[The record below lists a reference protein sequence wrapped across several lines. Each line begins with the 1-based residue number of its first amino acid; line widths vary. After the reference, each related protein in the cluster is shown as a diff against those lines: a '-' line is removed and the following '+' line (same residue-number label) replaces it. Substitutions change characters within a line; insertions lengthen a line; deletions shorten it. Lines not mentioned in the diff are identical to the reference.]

1 MILAKFLHAEN
12 KKQGGLPMKKL
23 SIFIIA
29 MLMGITV
36 YSQKYGYVDT
46 DYILANIPEYLDAI
60 DILDEFSIKWQ
71 KEIEQKFAE
80 IDQLYKAYQA
90 EAVLL
95 PEDMKKERENE
106 IIQKEKEAKDL
117 QKQRFGQ
124 NGDLFKKRQDLV
136 QPIQEKIYNAIETVA
151 ETNNY
156 AFVFDRAGSL
166 SLLYVKDRYDISDDV
181 LDEVGSVMQTVRRE
195 DRQRPSATSTR
206 SAEPAPTNEGVNK
219 MIDRYKGDDQ

>member
-1 MILAKFLHAEN
+1 
-12 KKQGGLPMKKL
+12 MKKI
-23 SIFIIA
+23 SIIIIA
-29 MLMGITV
+29 MFLGV
-36 YSQKYGYVDT
+36 SVFSQKYGYVDT
-46 DYILANIPEYLDAI
+46 DYILTNIPEYLDAV

-71 KEIEQKFAE
+71 KEVEEKFAE

-106 IIQKEKEAKDL
+106 IILKEKEAKDL

-124 NGDLFKKRQDLV
+124 NGDLYQKRLDLI
-136 QPIQEKIYNAIETVA
+136 QPIQEKIYNAIETIA

-166 SLLYVKDRYDISDDV
+166 TILFVRDKYDLSDDV

-195 DRQRPSATSTR
+195 DRQKSGTSTSR
-206 SAEPAPTNEGVNK
+206 SGEPAETTEGVNN
-219 MIDRYKGDDQ
+219 MINRYKGDDQ

>member
-1 MILAKFLHAEN
+1 
-12 KKQGGLPMKKL
+12 MKKI
-23 SIFIIA
+23 SMIIIA
-29 MLMGITV
+29 MLMGLGV

-46 DYILANIPEYLDAI
+46 EYILDNIPEYLDAV

-71 KEIEQKFAE
+71 KEIEEKFAE

-106 IIQKEKEAKDL
+106 IIMKEKEAKDL

-124 NGDLFKKRQDLV
+124 NGDLFKKRQDLI
-136 QPIQEKIYNAIETVA
+136 QPIQEKIYNAIETIA

-156 AFVFDRAGSL
+156 AFIFDRAGSL
-166 SLLYVKDRYDISDDV
+166 SILYVKDRYDISDDV

-195 DRQRPSATSTR
+195 DRQRGGTSTNR
-206 SAEPAPTNEGVNK
+206 STQPADNSKGTDN
-219 MIDRYKGDDQ
+219 MINRYKGDKGGGQ

>member
-1 MILAKFLHAEN
+1 
-12 KKQGGLPMKKL
+12 MKKL
-23 SIFIIA
+23 SIIIIA
-29 MLMGITV
+29 MFLGV
-36 YSQKYGYVDT
+36 SVFSQKYGYVDT
-46 DYILANIPEYLDAI
+46 DYILTNIPEYLDAV

-71 KEIEQKFAE
+71 KEVEEKFAE

-106 IIQKEKEAKDL
+106 IILKEKEAKDL

-124 NGDLFKKRQDLV
+124 NGDLYQKRLDLI
-136 QPIQEKIYNAIETVA
+136 QPIQEKIYNAIETIA
-151 ETNNY
+151 EANNY

-166 SLLYVKDRYDISDDV
+166 TILYVKDKYDLSDDV

-195 DRQRPSATSTR
+195 DRQKSGTSTSR
-206 SAEPAPTNEGVNK
+206 SGEPAETTEGVNN
-219 MIDRYKGDDQ
+219 MINRYKGDDQ